1 MREHGGNI
9 DVASAKYGFATD
21 EMLDLSTGISPFTY
35 PLPPITSDALQP
47 LPTVAM
53 LDACVKAARHAYGV
67 PDKLNVTVGAG
78 TQAFLQIIPR
88 LAKAGTVWIR
98 QPTYNEHAHCWADAG
113 HHIVDGDVMPDEAD
127 HAVIVFP
134 NNPTGD
140 RYTDLS
146 DLASN
151 IERKGGLLIIDG
163 AFLDN
168 AEGADILAKLS
179 AFSCVIHLRS
189 FGKFFGLAGVRLG
202 FAIASQIHSDS
213 LVSML
218 GPWAVNNVALIA
230 GTTALQDQAWIE
242 SHKGILERQSDTLAK
257 LLACANLGII
267 GGTFLFQTIHD
278 ADALSL
284 HEHLAK
290 AGIWTRIY
298 AEWPDLMRFG
308 LPRNKGEMDQLDNSI
323 KIWRR

>member
-21 EMLDLSTGISPFTY
+21 EMLDLSTGISPFSY
-35 PLPPITSDALQP
+35 PLPSITSDALQA
-47 LPTVAM
+47 LPTAAM
-53 LDACVKAARHAYGV
+53 INACAKAARHAYGV
-67 PDKLNVTVGAG
+67 PEKLAVTVGAG

-168 AEGADILAKLS
+168 AEGADLLDDLS

-202 FAIASQIHSDS
+202 FA
-213 LVSML
+213 
-218 GPWAVNNVALIA
+218 
-230 GTTALQDQAWIE
+230 
-242 SHKGILERQSDTLAK
+242 GILERQSDTLAK
-257 LLACANLGII
+257 LLAGANLEII
-267 GGTFLFQTIHD
+267 GGTFLFQTIRD

-308 LPRNKGEMDQLDNSI
+308 LPRDKGEMDRLDNSI

>member
-47 LPTVAM
+47 LPTAAM
-53 LDACVKAARHAYGV
+53 LNVCVKAARHAYGV
-67 PDKLNVTVGAG
+67 PEKLAVTAGAG
-78 TQAFLQIIPR
+78 TQAFLQVIPR

-113 HHIVDGDVMPDEAD
+113 HHIVDGDVMPDKAD

-140 RYTDLS
+140 RYADLS

-168 AEGADILAKLS
+168 AEGAEILAELS

-202 FAIASQIHSDS
+202 FAIASQIHCGS

-242 SHKGILERQSDTLAK
+242 SHKGILKRQSDTLLK
-257 LLACANLGII
+257 LLAGANLDII
-267 GGTFLFQTIHD
+267 GGTFLFQTIRD

-308 LPRNKGEMDQLDNSI
+308 LPRDKGEMNRLDNSI

>member
-35 PLPPITSDALQP
+35 PLPPVTSDALQP
-47 LPTVAM
+47 LPTAAM
-53 LDACVKAARHAYGV
+53 LDACAKTARHAYGV
-67 PDKLNVTVGAG
+67 PDTLNVTVGAG

-98 QPTYNEHAHCWADAG
+98 QPTYNEHAHCWVDAG

-140 RYTDLS
+140 RYADLP

-168 AEGADILAKLS
+168 AEGAEILAELS

-202 FAIASQIHSDS
+202 FAIASQIHCDS
-213 LVSML
+213 LLSML

-230 GTTALQDQAWIE
+230 GVTALHDQAWIE
-242 SHKGILERQSDTLAK
+242 SHKDILERQSDRLVK
-257 LLACANLGII
+257 LLAGANLDII
-267 GGTFLFQTIHD
+267 GGTFLFQTIRD

-298 AEWPDLMRFG
+298 TEWPDLMRFG
-308 LPRNKGEMDQLDNSI
+308 LPRDKGEMNRLDNSI

>member
-1 MREHGGNI
+1 
-9 DVASAKYGFATD
+9 
-21 EMLDLSTGISPFTY
+21 
-35 PLPPITSDALQP
+35 
-47 LPTVAM
+47 
-53 LDACVKAARHAYGV
+53 
-67 PDKLNVTVGAG
+67 
-78 TQAFLQIIPR
+78 
-88 LAKAGTVWIR
+88 
-98 QPTYNEHAHCWADAG
+98 
-113 HHIVDGDVMPDEAD
+113 
-127 HAVIVFP
+127 
-134 NNPTGD
+134 
-140 RYTDLS
+140 
-146 DLASN
+146 LASN

-168 AEGADILAKLS
+168 AEGAEILAKLS

-202 FAIASQIHSDS
+202 FAIASKIHSDS

-242 SHKGILERQSDTLAK
+242 SHKDILERQSDTLSK
-257 LLACANLGII
+257 LLAGANLDII
-267 GGTFLFQTIHD
+267 GGTFLFQTIRD

-308 LPRNKGEMDQLDNSI
+308 LPRDKGEMNRLDNSI

>member
-35 PLPPITSDALQP
+35 PLPPVTSDALQP
-47 LPTVAM
+47 LPTAAM

-67 PDKLNVTVGAG
+67 PDTLNVTVGAG

-113 HHIVDGDVMPDEAD
+113 HHIVDGDLMPDEAD

-140 RYTDLS
+140 RYADLP

-168 AEGADILAKLS
+168 AEGAEILAELS

-202 FAIASQIHSDS
+202 FAIASQIHCES
-213 LVSML
+213 LLSKL

-230 GTTALQDQAWIE
+230 GVTALQDQAWIE
-242 SHKGILERQSDTLAK
+242 SHKGILERQSDRLAK
-257 LLACANLGII
+257 LLVGANLDII
-267 GGTFLFQTIHD
+267 GATFLFQTIRD

-308 LPRNKGEMDQLDNSI
+308 LPRDKGEMDRLDNSI